1 MKIILDLLYLF
12 YIFSIFRLYY
22 QTIKNI
28 IINILNK
35 NNILY
40 IIYIIVNL
48 NLVFL
53 LNEWYN
59 IYTCNQD
66 ILSIMINFISL
77 IIINLISDKINCTIL
92 RNMC

>member
-22 QTIKNI
+22 QI
-28 IINILNK
+28 IINVLNIQ